1 MSSSKK
7 DFISKWKIDFKN
19 FILDYTLDVQR
30 QGIVMQQ
37 INNFLDGKEGRVLED
52 LVTSVGCGGQ
62 GDLCQGRNGLTGI

>member
-37 INNFLDGKEGRVLED
+37 INNFLDGKEG
-52 LVTSVGCGGQ
+52 LVTSVCYGGQ